1 MNLYVSNF
9 GFNKEDD
16 DLREIFEKFGQVTSA
31 KVIRDRTTGCSRGIG
46 FVKMST
52 DEEGINAIFHLNN
65 KEIDGRTIQV
75 SIAKQKEEK
84 KTFFVSNIKEDY

>member
-16 DLREIFEKFGQVTSA
+16 DLREIFEKFGQVTSV
-31 KVIRDRTTGCSRGIG
+31 KVVVDRATGLSRGIG
-46 FVKMST
+46 FVKMAS

-65 KEIDGRTIQV
+65 KEIDGKTMQV
-75 SIAKQKEEK
+75 SIARQKEEK
-84 KTFFVSNIKEDY
+84 KSFFVSSVRP